1 MKKTK
6 RILAI
11 AGVILLAS
19 LYIATLIFAMIGSED
34 SMNWFR
40 ASIYAT
46 VVIPVLIWAYNMIYR
61 LLKNHYSLRDDQN
74 GSCPKQTDG
83 AASPADTEKETS

>member
-1 MKKTK
+1 MKKIK

-11 AGVILLAS
+11 AGVILLAL

-34 SMNWFR
+34 AMNWFR

-61 LLKNHYSLRDDQN
+61 LLKNHYSLRDDQK
-74 GSCPKQTDG
+74 GSSQKQTAPSTDNT
-83 AASPADTEKETS
+83 DTNKEES

>member
-11 AGVILLAS
+11 AGVILLAL

-34 SMNWFR
+34 AMNWFR
-40 ASIYAT
+40 ASIYAS
-46 VVIPVLIWAYNMIYR
+46 VVIPVLIWAYTMIYR
-61 LLKNHYSLRDDQN
+61 LLKNHYSLRDDQKDA
-74 GSCPKQTDG
+74 SPKQTDS
-83 AASPADTEKETS
+83 AASRADTKKEEP